1 MTAQLECLYTN
12 IRSTGTKQDELETV
26 VQIEN
31 YDTIAPTEMY
41 LTATMLVEEMGGEGE
56 VEVLISV
63 IRN

>member
-1 MTAQLECLYTN
+1 M
-12 IRSTGTKQDELETV
+12 ETV